1 MIRHRTK
8 VGLGALGAVSLLLA
22 ALITSPVAAAP
33 PAHRPAQSDVPAP
46 RDASFCKLIT
56 DLDSLPPEIL
66 AELFAEG
73 YAEVR
78 DTLAKC
84 QRGTIPPSPP
94 MKLKKPKVPRV
105 AVPSAF
111 WAYIRYSHT
120 DVSFKTIP
128 LADPEICTRFVNG
141 DSLTLSSSSPGFVI
155 VGGAIGEI
163 PVTSTYNDVQRS
175 DPTGCETPQP
185 SKDGLYPGIMS
196 VRLMSTDRLEIGPSL
211 SCAGYFPL
219 PNVGLPCEML
229 GLSETLPQ
237 SIVLSAKVQK
247 DLKNPRKG
255 VVKILLSGS
264 GSGDATSPD
273 PRTCT
278 SWGDGDPSYGCGW
291 VSAWAAQLILVRAEP
306 LDLPVFS

>member
-1 MIRHRTK
+1 MIRHRMK
-8 VGLGALGAVSLLLA
+8 VGLGALGVVGLLFA
-22 ALITSPVAAAP
+22 ALMTSPVAAAP
-33 PAHRPAQSDVPAP
+33 LAHQSAQSDVPAP
-46 RDASFCKLIT
+46 RDASWCKLIT

-66 AELFAEG
+66 ADLFATG

-84 QRGTIPPSPP
+84 QLGTIPPTPP
-94 MKLKKPKVPRV
+94 LKLKKPKVPRV

-128 LADPEICTRFVNG
+128 LSDPEICTRFVNG
-141 DSLTLSSSSPGFVI
+141 NSLTLSSSSPGFVI

-163 PVTSTYNDVQRS
+163 PVTSTFNDVQRS
-175 DPTGCETPQP
+175 DPTGCETPP
-185 SKDGLYPGIMS
+185 ESKDGIYPGLIS
-196 VRLMSTDRLEIGPSL
+196 VRLMSTNRLEIGSSL

-219 PNVGLPCEML
+219 PNVGLPCDML
-229 GLSETLPQ
+229 HLSETLPQ
-237 SIVLSAKVQK
+237 SIALNAKVQK

-255 VVKILLSGS
+255 VIKILLSGS
-264 GSGDATSPD
+264 GAGDANSPD

-306 LDLPVFS
+306 LDLPVF